1 MSKFIIVGGVA
12 GGATTAARLRRLNE
26 NAEIILIE
34 RGSEISFANC
44 GLPYYV
50 GDVIKDRD
58 DLLAMTPQR
67 FFNLFNIDVRINTE
81 VVKVD
86 SQNKRVIVKNS
97 NGEYEENFD
106 SLILSPGAKP
116 LRPPIEGI
124 DHKNILTLRNVPDAD
139 IIKNFAE
146 KYSNGK
152 AVVIGGG
159 FVGIET
165 AENLRDRGIGVT
177 LVEAVPHILAP
188 FDTDIVKILEN
199 EIESHGIELILND
212 GVKNFSAID
221 NDNLKINLSSGKEI
235 SANFVILSIG
245 VRPDTEFLKD
255 SGIELSDRGYIL
267 VDEYMQTSAK
277 DVYAVG
283 DAVMTFDSLTGN
295 KTALALAGPANRQG
309 RLAADNISGRKSKY
323 RGVIGS
329 SILKVFDLTAAA
341 TGKNEKILQREGKIY
356 GQDYQ
361 FSITYPTSHAAY
373 YWIERLFHGKNVA
386 RTRLSSQNSHRWQRL

>member
-67 FFNLFNIDVRINTE
+67 FFNLFNIDVRINSE

-86 SQNKRVIVKNS
+86 SENKKVTVKNS

-146 KYSNGK
+146 KYPNGK

-165 AENLRDRGIGVT
+165 AENLRDRGIEVT

-255 SGIELSDRGYIL
+255 RGIELSDRGYIL

-309 RLAADNISGRKSKY
+309 RLAADNISGRKTKY

-329 SILKVFDLTAAA
+329 SILKVFDLTAAS

-361 FSITYPTSHAAY
+361 FSITYPTSTCS
-373 YWIERLFHGKNVA
+373 I
-386 RTRLSSQNSHRWQRL
+386 LSGC